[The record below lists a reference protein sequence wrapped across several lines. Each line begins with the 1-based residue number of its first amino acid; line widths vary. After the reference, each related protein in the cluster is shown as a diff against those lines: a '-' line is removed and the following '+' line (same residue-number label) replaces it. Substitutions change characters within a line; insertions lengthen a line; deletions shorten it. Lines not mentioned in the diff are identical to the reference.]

1 MLKSDSIDPDYLPV
15 HIGIIMDGNGRW
27 ARNRGKSRRYG
38 HREGLKAAKRVV
50 KTASDIGIKN
60 LSLYVFSTEN
70 WRRAESEVSY
80 LMLLIKTHLKKELD
94 FYRENRIRVIHSGD
108 LEGLP
113 PEIIREIE
121 NVARDTATYEGLT
134 VNLAI
139 NYGGRD
145 EIVRAIKRWLKE
157 EGKNGKSIRS
167 LRFGERDLSRFLDHP
182 ELPDPDLII
191 RTSGEMRTSNFLLW
205 ESSYSEL
212 YFSPKMWPDWMGED
226 LLEAISCYQ
235 RRERRFGTAEK

>member
-1 MLKSDSIDPDYLPV
+1 MSISESIDPNRLPAHV
-15 HIGIIMDGNGRW
+15 GIIMDGNGRW
-27 ARNRGKSRRYG
+27 ARNRKKSRRFG

-50 KTASDIGIKN
+50 KAASDIGLEY

-70 WRRAESEVSY
+70 WKRAKSEISY

-108 LEGLP
+108 IGGLP
-113 PEIIREIE
+113 PDIVKEIS
-121 NVARDTATYEGLT
+121 NVVQDTAAYDGLT

-145 EIVRAIKRWLKE
+145 EIVRAIKRWLAE
-157 EGKNGKSIRS
+157 EGKNGKSVGNLNFEMKS
-167 LRFGERDLSRFLDHP
+167 LTSYLDHP

-191 RTSGEMRTSNFLLW
+191 RTSGEMRISNFLLW
-205 ESSYSEL
+205 ESTYSEL
-212 YFSPKMWPDWMGED
+212 YFSPKLWPDWTGD
-226 LLEAISCYQ
+226 DFLEAISCYQ
-235 RRERRFGTAEK
+235 QRERRFGSTDK